1 MKEIQTKNDTFIMT
15 ENNNTIIT
23 YNILGFEIMILNYFE
38 NTALVIIYNE
48 ESECRAI
55 FRLYV
60 YGSYSKIN
68 IIENTAD
75 MPEEL
80 INEIVK
86 RINEKFE
93 ETELYEED

>member
-60 YGSYSKIN
+60 YGSFSKID

-80 INEIVK
+80 INEIVE
-86 RINEKFE
+86 RISNKFE
-93 ETELYEED
+93 KWEDEED